1 MNFRKLNFRKLMAT
15 GAVIGL
21 LGAAACGD
29 DEPDIIDPD
38 PEPDPG
44 TVTAVVYDEPAD
56 AGEGEEG
63 EQQQTYT
70 GALTAQAQ
78 VEVSLDGTEFVAL
91 DQPAQ
96 IEVALSTGDRTVVHS
111 QVDLDEGQYSQVR
124 LVLTDAQ
131 VRLDAGSTVGETT
144 LEEEAMLA
152 INTETGENEVII
164 DVTLPTALQVTSGQ
178 DAGSIAFNL
187 NSDTWITEEAVQ
199 AELIAAATVEQAVE
213 VELEAAGTTG

>member
-1 MNFRKLNFRKLMAT
+1 MNFRNLNFRKLMAT

-21 LGAAACGD
+21 LGATACGD

-56 AGEGEEG
+56 AGEG

-96 IEVALSTGDRTVVHS
+96 IEVALRTGDRTVVHS

-164 DVTLPTALQVTSGQ
+164 DVTLPTALQITAGQ

-199 AELIAAATVEQAVE
+199 AELIAAATVQQAVE